1 MKGSES
7 NIAKCYIL
15 YDKDERNKCEFTD
28 RRLDIIFKG
37 KKSEFP
43 IESLISLKI
52 NQRKLLIPIILS
64 GILTP
69 LISVGFFKG
78 LFHPFIALIF
88 IIGGVFSFYYGWIGE
103 KALTVK
109 LINSHHDFSIKVV
122 SYHLTEFIN
131 FVNQYLKKEPIE
143 KRVLY
148 MELVEEDNQSEIM
161 KYLSKTAKNRKLFS
175 FWNLKDFY
183 FEGKILPNTRFVV
196 IDPLKSGT
204 EVKYIQENENQILIP
219 NIKGDIKP
227 EAVQRIID
235 IEEIRLLFD

>member
-1 MKGSES
+1 MPGTES

-15 YDKDERNKCEFTD
+15 YDKDERNKCELTD
-28 RRLDIIFKG
+28 RKLRIFYRG
-37 KKSEFP
+37 KRSEFP
-43 IESLISLKI
+43 IENLISLNI

-88 IIGGVFSFYYGWIGE
+88 IIGGVFTFYIGWLGE
-103 KALTVK
+103 KALTVN
-109 LINSHHDFSIKVV
+109 LINSHHDFSIKAV

-131 FVNQYLKKEPIE
+131 FVNQYLKKEPEE

-148 MELVEEDNQSEIM
+148 MELVDEDNVLNLR
-161 KYLSKTAKNRKLFS
+161 KYLAKDAKNRKLFS
-175 FWNLKDFY
+175 FWNLKDIY
-183 FEGKILPNTRFVV
+183 AEGEVNVNARYIV

-204 EVKYIQENENQILIP
+204 EVKYTQEGENHTLVP
-219 NIKGDIKP
+219 GIKGEINP

-235 IEEIRLLFD
+235 FEEIRLLFD

>member
-1 MKGSES
+1 MRESES

-15 YDKDERNKCEFTD
+15 FDKDERNKCELTD
-28 RRLDIIFKG
+28 RRLYVTFKG
-37 KKSEFP
+37 KRSEFA
-43 IESLISLKI
+43 IEYLISLTI

-88 IIGGVFSFYYGWIGE
+88 IIGGVFAFYFGWLGE
-103 KALTVK
+103 KALTVN
-109 LINSHHDFSIKVV
+109 LVNAHRDFSLKMV
-122 SYHLTEFIN
+122 SGNLNEFIN

-148 MELVEEDNQSEIM
+148 LEVMDNQDQIDIN
-161 KYLSKTAKNRKLFS
+161 KYLAKEAMNRKLYS
-175 FWNLKDFY
+175 FWHLKDLFM
-183 FEGKILPNTRFVV
+183 GNKIDPHTRYIV

-204 EVKYIQENENQILIP
+204 EVKYNTGQNNQMLIP
-219 NIKGDIKP
+219 MIKGEINS
-227 EAVQRIID
+227 EAVLRIID
-235 IEEIRLLFD
+235 SEGLQLLFD